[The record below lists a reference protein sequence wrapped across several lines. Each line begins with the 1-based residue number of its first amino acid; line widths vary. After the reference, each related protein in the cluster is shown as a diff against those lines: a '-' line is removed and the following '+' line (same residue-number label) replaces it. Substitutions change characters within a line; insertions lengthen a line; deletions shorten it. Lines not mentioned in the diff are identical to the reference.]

1 MLVSEI
7 LGKFDPRRIWYRY
20 LHVDE
25 INCAGALSLIFGREV
40 GHVTGDGPFF
50 PCAMDIYGAKIIWTT
65 ASTVLLSN
73 VMSYPHTHILW
84 MHMQLAAVLDLTRP

>member
-40 GHVTGDGPFF
+40 GHVTGDEPFF
-50 PCAMDIYGAKIIWTT
+50 PYAMDIYGAKIIWTT

-73 VMSYPHTHILW
+73 VMSYPHTFYGCICSCQQYLI
-84 MHMQLAAVLDLTRP
+84 